1 MTISELLEKNH
12 LTIRHEVPIIE
23 EYKVDFDSA
32 NLKDLQALKA
42 YDYTNDFNDLDLD
55 SNNGWIDSENEKY
68 VIVNEDTVTNVYED
82 QSLVNVVEYLLKHYK
97 SADQTKLFGNDVT

>member
-1 MTISELLEKNH
+1 MTISKLLKKNH

-32 NLKDLQALKA
+32 KLTDLQALKA

-55 SNNGWIDSENEKY
+55 NNNGWIDSENEKY
-68 VIVNEDTVTNVYED
+68 TIMNEDTVTKEYED
-82 QSLVNVVEYLLKHYK
+82 QSLVNVVEYLLKHY
-97 SADQTKLFGNDVT
+97 N

>member
-1 MTISELLEKNH
+1 MTISKLLKKNH

-32 NLKDLQALKA
+32 KLTDLQALKA

-55 SNNGWIDSENEKY
+55 NNNGWIDSENEKY
-68 VIVNEDTVTNVYED
+68 IIMNEDTVAKEYED
-82 QSLVNVVEYLLKHYK
+82 QSLTNVVEYLLKHYK
-97 SADQTKLFGNDVT
+97 

>member
-23 EYKVDFDSA
+23 EYKVDFDSTD
-32 NLKDLQALKA
+32 LKDLQALKA
-42 YDYTNDFNDLDLD
+42 YDYTNDFSELDLD
-55 SNNGWIDSENEKY
+55 NNNGWIDSENEKY

-97 SADQTKLFGNDVT
+97 SVD